1 MPFHLPAGATVVFQ
15 GDSVTATS
23 RGTGPADELGNG
35 YVKLSADLLRER
47 HPHSR
52 ARFLNR
58 GVGGDRVADL
68 RARWDED
75 TLAHRPDLVSVMV
88 GINETWRRYDAGDP
102 TPVAAYEADYRYLLT
117 RLRAELGGT
126 RLVLME
132 PFLVPVEAGQWSW
145 REDLDPRIHVVR
157 RLAEEFD
164 AALLAADGLL
174 NQAARAAGGPEK
186 VAGDGIHPTPLG
198 HEVLARAW
206 SELVV
211 LA

>member
-1 MPFHLPAGATVVFQ
+1 MPLRLPAGATVVFQ
-15 GDSVTATS
+15 GDSVTATD
-23 RGTGPADELGNG
+23 RGSGSGEELGNG
-35 YVKLSADLLRER
+35 YAKLSADLLRER

-52 ARFLNR
+52 ARFINR
-58 GVGGDRVADL
+58 GVGGNRVTDL
-68 RARWDED
+68 RARWDDD

-88 GINETWRRYDAGDP
+88 GINETWRRYDADDP
-102 TPVAAYEADYRYLLT
+102 TPGEAYEKDYRHLLA
-117 RLRAELGGT
+117 RIRDELGGA
-126 RLVLME
+126 RLLLIE
-132 PFLVPVEAGQWSW
+132 PFLVPVTAEQWNW
-145 REDLDPRIHVVR
+145 REDLDPRIHAVR

-174 NQAARAAGGPEK
+174 NQAARAAGSAEK